1 MGNLGEL
8 LWCFGEC
15 RWMVYD
21 WMEFMLLGC
30 ILMAKGYGKL
40 IMVEA
45 QQDYTIRCKIQNGK
59 EDNGW

>member
-1 MGNLGEL
+1 
-8 LWCFGEC
+8 
-15 RWMVYD
+15 
-21 WMEFMLLGC
+21 MEFMLLGC

-59 EDNGW
+59 EDNG